1 MSVPSV
7 PIPNRSWA
15 SLFKSNSDAP
25 RNSVIVEDKRA
36 ADEEVEVCPSVKH
49 PGDSESCVDTDRH
62 RRMGKYINGHCV
74 DGRAANL
81 RPRGLIN
88 PGNFCFMNAVLQAL
102 VACSPLFN
110 LLSGLSQ
117 VNASNGK
124 RTSTPV
130 IDGMCHFAMEFDR
143 LPMNATKVKNT
154 RRRRSEGGNRTIIT
168 DVSLM
173 PSRMHQMLGDIRS
186 DMVTGRQQ
194 DAEEY
199 LGCILNGL
207 HEEMLGLTK
216 ATGNG
221 ADAEAAEVGSVSGGF
236 GRTPIADIFGGL
248 LRSRIHRDGDR
259 ATDNFEP
266 FFTLQLDIRRA
277 RTVREALETL
287 VAKQSLEG
295 LVSSRTNRVVEAWQQ
310 VTLDELPV
318 ILVLH
323 LKCFDFGYG
332 GCRKITRAL
341 EYPLELSIDG
351 NLLSTNA
358 CLTTQ
363 KKGRRYKLFA
373 VVYHDGRE
381 AGRGHYLTDAF
392 HSTYGSW
399 IRYDD
404 ASVRPVQ
411 QDDALKPQGDRVP
424 YLLFYRHSDTVKRK

>member
-1 MSVPSV
+1 MT
-7 PIPNRSWA
+7 I
-15 SLFKSNSDAP
+15 
-25 RNSVIVEDKRA
+25 
-36 ADEEVEVCPSVKH
+36 
-49 PGDSESCVDTDRH
+49 
-62 RRMGKYINGHCV
+62 
-74 DGRAANL
+74 
-81 RPRGLIN
+81 
-88 PGNFCFMNAVLQAL
+88 
-102 VACSPLFN
+102 
-110 LLSGLSQ
+110 GLSQ
-117 VNASNGK
+117 VIASNGK

-130 IDGMCHFAMEFDR
+130 IDGMCHYAREFDR
-143 LPMNATKVKNT
+143 LPINATKVNKS
-154 RRRRSEGGNRTIIT
+154 RRRRSGGANRTIIT

-221 ADAEAAEVGSVSGGF
+221 ADVEAAEVGSVAGGF

-277 RTVREALETL
+277 RTVRESLETL
-287 VAKQSLEG
+287 VAKHSLEG

-358 CLTTQ
+358 PDDAEKRGDGTSYRVFTT
-363 KKGRRYKLFA
+363 
-373 VVYHDGRE
+373 GRE
-381 AGRGHYLTDAF
+381 AGRGHYLSDAF

-399 IRYDD
+399 ISYDD
-404 ASVRPVQ
+404 TSVRPVQ